1 MAKCDFDGGISNV
14 RGTLAKQVYYDHGK
28 KITRSIVASVR
39 NGKQRIHI
47 REYGERR
54 TALTPNEARCRVLF
68 GKALAVVNA
77 LSEERKQQFAK
88 EGKRDKYK
96 FNGKQY
102 KSFRGYI
109 IARVYADLA
118 SKE

>member
-14 RGTLAKQVYYDHGK
+14 RGTISKQVYYDHGR

-47 REYGERR
+47 REYSERR
-54 TALTPNEARCRVLF
+54 TALSPNEARCRALF

-77 LSEERKQQFAK
+77 LSEEHKQQFLK
-88 EGKRDKYK
+88 EAKRDKYK

-102 KSFRGYI
+102 KSFRGYVM
-109 IARVYADLA
+109 ARVYADLA
-118 SKE
+118 TKE